1 MPREVAIRGER
12 LLKRLRDAAAI
23 VEAGGNPDVVM
34 RSEAYKRRGLNTDK
48 AVPNFLGSIVE
59 GFKKGG
65 LPGVLLE
72 SGRYAGSQMPE
83 GGRWQSLYRGAAG
96 NLIEGAEQAG
106 NVIGNKVA
114 RALGVNNPQ
123 SDAEEA
129 YWRTAP
135 RVGAGRRTAARTAQ
149 GREGVDWTE
158 LAGGLLTPIPGPGKG
173 ASAAKIAGN
182 LAMQGAVMSGLQP
195 VTNAEGSFLGNKA
208 AQVATGAAI
217 SGPLGYIF
225 GRSANKVAQPSRFQ
239 DTADTIAAANKLGI
253 DVGMGHAINNQAMKS
268 VVDLTSRLPGGAP
281 MTRSSQRVM
290 EQFSGALEDTA
301 KQFGSQTTQYGAGNI
316 AQRGARGWLDRVK
329 TNAERLYDD
338 VDKHVSANA
347 EVAIPNFYSSLGSR
361 RDFFTKNPIVGN
373 LLQNPKLRRFEK
385 ALTDEGGLPTSLT
398 FKEAQELRKELGL
411 MMGRNELINNVP
423 RADIRRVYG
432 ALTEDMRGSL
442 VGNEKGL
449 KAFDWATKYWRT
461 RRERVDNVLDSII
474 GEGISPG
481 RAMERIVNFVKKD
494 ANSAFQIKN
503 SMQPKEW
510 DEVASYVFRS
520 LGKEEHTVSGEV
532 GTGVVGFL
540 NDFTKLRKNSE
551 AFRWA
556 FGGSRYKKLAPIFS
570 DMARVAENMK
580 YLKIVANKGS
590 SGYSNATAGM
600 VAGLFY
606 NWPMITTMIG
616 GNMGFSVLM
625 ANPRMAKWIL
635 GAGQLAER
643 AVRQGTRG
651 GARAALNTHVLR
663 LPAIA
668 ASQSE
673 ISDEITKL
681 FDAFVKADNKEAAN
695 GVRW

>member
-1 MPREVAIRGER
+1 M
-12 LLKRLRDAAAI
+12 
-23 VEAGGNPDVVM
+23 
-34 RSEAYKRRGLNTDK
+34 
-48 AVPNFLGSIVE
+48 
-59 GFKKGG
+59 
-65 LPGVLLE
+65 
-72 SGRYAGSQMPE
+72 
-83 GGRWQSLYRGAAG
+83 
-96 NLIEGAEQAG
+96 
-106 NVIGNKVA
+106 
-114 RALGVNNPQ
+114 
-123 SDAEEA
+123 
-129 YWRTAP
+129 
-135 RVGAGRRTAARTAQ
+135 
-149 GREGVDWTE
+149 
-158 LAGGLLTPIPGPGKG
+158 
-173 ASAAKIAGN
+173 
-182 LAMQGAVMSGLQP
+182 
-195 VTNAEGSFLGNKA
+195 
-208 AQVATGAAI
+208 
-217 SGPLGYIF
+217 
-225 GRSANKVAQPSRFQ
+225 
-239 DTADTIAAANKLGI
+239 
-253 DVGMGHAINNQAMKS
+253 
-268 VVDLTSRLPGGAP
+268 
-281 MTRSSQRVM
+281 
-290 EQFSGALEDTA
+290 
-301 KQFGSQTTQYGAGNI
+301 
-316 AQRGARGWLDRVK
+316 
-329 TNAERLYDD
+329 
-338 VDKHVSANA
+338 
-347 EVAIPNFYSSLGSR
+347 AIPNFYSSLGSR